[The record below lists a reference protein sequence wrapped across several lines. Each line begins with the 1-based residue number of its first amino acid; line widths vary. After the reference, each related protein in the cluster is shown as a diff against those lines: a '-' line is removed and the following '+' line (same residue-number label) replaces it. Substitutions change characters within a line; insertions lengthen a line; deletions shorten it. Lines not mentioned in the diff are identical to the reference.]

1 MVDPITLASVWNGF
15 IAAAEEVGI
24 AIRSTAFTEAI
35 REGDDF
41 SVGVFDG
48 AGRLVAQGNFS
59 PGHLGAM
66 PFTMKRFLQEWPLE
80 RWSPGDAVITNDPLI
95 GTGHFPD
102 FCMAA
107 PVFFEDR
114 PVAFVVATCHHIDV
128 GGAAPGSQQVEG
140 IIDFFQ
146 EGLHVPPVRLYEKGE
161 PSHAVFRIIAANSR
175 EERILDDFQAQRNA
189 LEHHGV
195 PRVRDLF
202 RRYGPETLR
211 ACFDEII
218 ERTEAAVRAEIRKL
232 PPGRHTYK
240 NCLEDYGPGTP
251 PVEIAVTIDIK
262 GDEIVVDFAGSSPQV
277 PAGINSYISYT
288 RAYVYYALKC
298 LLNPEMPQNE
308 GGIRP
313 ITVTAPEGSYF
324 NPRYGAGCG
333 ARAMNSMRIAE
344 SVLAAMVAVSRRAV
358 APYGGWSHFC
368 FGGIDPRSG
377 RRVVGTEILAGGHGA
392 RLDKDGMDFLVGPFN
407 VNNLPAE
414 PWEAAFPLRV
424 EKLQTAVDSEGA
436 GKYRGSPGLYK
447 EIRFLMDDW
456 TFANLAEKEKHVP
469 PGLLGGAS
477 GMKGSTVLVRD
488 GQERTLEGKGTYTG
502 MKHGDLVKVTV
513 GGGAGCGD
521 PLERDVRAVWDDV
534 AVHRV
539 VSVEGARERYGV
551 VIDPATLEV
560 NVPESEQLRAALR
573 RSRERPASPRGR
585 SRGAPSTGRGS
596 AGTPA
601 PASRRRSDGRRSR
614 PRA

>member
-1 MVDPITLASVWNGF
+1 MADASMDATRRTVDPITLASVWNGL

-41 SVGVFDG
+41 SVGVFDT
-48 AGRLVAQGNFS
+48 AGRMVAQGNFS

-66 PFTMKRFLQEWPLE
+66 PFTMKQFLVEWPVD
-80 RWSPGDAVITNDPLI
+80 RWSAGDAAITNDPLI

-107 PVFFEDR
+107 PVFVDGR

-140 IIDFFQ
+140 IVDFYQ
-146 EGLHVPPVRLYEKGE
+146 EGLHVPPVRMYERGE
-161 PSHAVFRIIAANSR
+161 PVHAVFRILAANSR
-175 EERILDDFQAQRNA
+175 EEHILDDFKAQRNA

-195 PRVRDLF
+195 PRVKELF
-202 RRYGPETLR
+202 GRYGADTVC
-211 ACFDEII
+211 ACFDAII

-232 PPGRHTYK
+232 PPGRHTYE
-240 NCLEDYGPGTP
+240 NVLEDYGPGTP
-251 PVEIAVTIDIK
+251 PVQIKVAIEIR

-298 LLNPEMPQNE
+298 LLNPDVPQNE

-313 ITVTAPEGSYF
+313 ITVTAPAGSYF

-344 SVLAAMVAVSRRAV
+344 SVLAAMASVCPRAV

-377 RRVVGTEILAGGHGA
+377 RRVVGTEILSAGHGA
-392 RLDKDGMDFLVGPFN
+392 RLERDAIDFLIGPFN
-407 VNNLPAE
+407 VNNLPSE
-414 PWEAAFPLRV
+414 PWEAAVPLRV
-424 EKLQTAVDSEGA
+424 EKLRTAKDSEGA

-456 TFANLAEKEKHVP
+456 IFANLAEKEKHVP
-469 PGLLGGAS
+469 PGLLGGQP
-477 GMKGSTVLVRD
+477 GGKGSTVLVRD
-488 GQERTLEGKGTYTG
+488 GVERPLEGKGTYTG
-502 MKHGDLVKVTV
+502 MKHGDLIKITV

-521 PLERDVRAVWDDV
+521 PLERDVEAVWNDV
-534 AVHRV
+534 VV
-539 VSVEGARERYGV
+539 NGFVSVEGARRRYGV
-551 VIDPATLEV
+551 VIDPATMEADLARTKR
-560 NVPESEQLRAALR
+560 LR
-573 RSRERPASPRGR
+573 
-585 SRGAPSTGRGS
+585 
-596 AGTPA
+596 
-601 PASRRRSDGRRSR
+601 ASRRRRRASR
-614 PRA
+614 PGEAGASSPRE

>member
-1 MVDPITLASVWNGF
+1 MDPITLASVWNGL

-24 AIRSTAFTEAI
+24 AIRATAFTEAI

-41 SVGVFDG
+41 SVGVFDT
-48 AGRLVAQGNFS
+48 AGRMVAQGNFS

-66 PFTMKRFLQEWPLE
+66 PFTMKRFLEEWPLE

-107 PVFFEDR
+107 PVFFEGR
-114 PVAFVVATCHHIDV
+114 AVAFVVATCHHIDV

-140 IIDFFQ
+140 IVDFYQ
-146 EGLHVPPVRLYEKGE
+146 EGLHVPPVRLYERGE
-161 PSHAVFRIIAANSR
+161 PSPGIFRIIAANSR
-175 EERILDDFQAQRNA
+175 EERILDDFKAQRNA

-195 PRVRDLF
+195 PRVADVF
-202 RRYGPETLR
+202 RRYGADALR
-211 ACFDEII
+211 ACFDQII

-232 PPGRHTYK
+232 PRGRHTYS
-240 NCLEDYGPGTP
+240 NVLEDYGPGTP
-251 PVEIAVTIDIK
+251 PVRIEVAIEIR
-262 GDEIVVDFAGSSPQV
+262 GDEIVVDFTGSSPQV

-298 LLNPEMPQNE
+298 LLSPEVPQNE

-344 SVLAAMVAVSRRAV
+344 SVLAAMASVSPLAV

-377 RRVVGTEILAGGHGA
+377 RRVVGTEILSGGHGA
-392 RLDKDGMDFLVGPFN
+392 RLDKDGIDFLIGPFN

-424 EKLQTAVDSEGA
+424 EKLETAVDSEGA
-436 GKYRGSPGLYK
+436 GTYRGSPGVYK

-456 TFANLAEKEKHVP
+456 TFANLTEKEKHVP
-469 PGLLGGAS
+469 PGLRGGGS
-477 GMKGSTVLVRD
+477 GTKGSTVLVRD
-488 GQERTLEGKGTYTG
+488 GQARPLEGKGTYAG
-502 MKHGDLVKVTV
+502 MKHGDLIQITV

-521 PLERDVRAVWDDV
+521 PLGRDVEAVRRDV
-534 AVHRV
+534 VENRF
-539 VSVEGARERYGV
+539 VSVEGARRRYGV
-551 VIDPATLEV
+551 VIEPTTHEV
-560 NVPESEQLRAALR
+560 DRAGTERLRAG
-573 RSRERPASPRGR
+573 STSPG
-585 SRGAPSTGRGS
+585 STSGGHR
-596 AGTPA
+596 
-601 PASRRRSDGRRSR
+601 
-614 PRA
+614 

>member
-1 MVDPITLASVWNGF
+1 MTTGGARPSVDPITLASIWNGL

-24 AIRSTAFTEAI
+24 AIRATAFTEAI

-41 SVGVFDG
+41 SVGVFDA
-48 AGRLVAQGNFS
+48 AGRMVAQGNFS

-66 PFTMKRFLQEWPLE
+66 PFTMKQFLAEWPLDT
-80 RWSPGDAVITNDPLI
+80 WAPGDAVITNDPLI

-102 FCMAA
+102 FCMAV
-107 PVFFEDR
+107 PVFSDQR
-114 PVAFVVATCHHIDV
+114 VVAFVVATCHHIDV

-146 EGLHVPPVRLYEKGE
+146 EGLHVPPVHLYRKGE
-161 PSHAVFRIIAANSR
+161 LVRDVFRIIGANTR
-175 EERILDDFQAQRNA
+175 EERVLDDFQAQRNA
-189 LEHHGV
+189 LQHHGLS
-195 PRVRDLF
+195 RVGELF
-202 RRYGPETLR
+202 GRYGAGTMQ

-218 ERTEAAVRAEIRKL
+218 ERTEAAVREEIRKL
-232 PPGRHTYK
+232 PRGRYSYTNY
-240 NCLEDYGPGTP
+240 LEDYGPRTP
-251 PVEIAVTIDIK
+251 PVKVQVAVEI
-262 GDEIVVDFAGSSPQV
+262 GDGEIVVDFAGSSAQV

-288 RAYVYYALKC
+288 RAYVYYVLKC
-298 LLNPEMPQNE
+298 ILKPDVPQNE

-344 SVLAAMVAVSRRAV
+344 SVLAALAPVSQRAV

-368 FGGIDPRSG
+368 FGGVDPGTG

-392 RLDKDGMDFLVGPFN
+392 RLYKDGIDFLVGPFN
-407 VNNLPAE
+407 VNNLPVE
-414 PWEAAFPLRV
+414 SWEAAFPLRV
-424 EKLQTAVDSEGA
+424 EKLQVAVDSEGA
-436 GKYRGSPGLYK
+436 GQYRGSPGLYK

-469 PGLLGGAS
+469 PGLLGGAP
-477 GMKGSTVLVRD
+477 GMKGSTILVRD
-488 GQERTLEGKGTYTG
+488 GEERTLEGKGTYTG

-521 PLERDVRAVWDDV
+521 PLERDVRAVWEDV
-534 AVHRV
+534 VV
-539 VSVEGARERYGV
+539 NKFVSVDGARGRYGV
-551 VIDPATLEV
+551 VIDPTTLEV
-560 NVPESEQLRAALR
+560 NVPESERLRRSLR
-573 RSRERPASPRGR
+573 RSRER
-585 SRGAPSTGRGS
+585 
-596 AGTPA
+596 
-601 PASRRRSDGRRSR
+601 
-614 PRA
+614 